1 MKKRILPA
9 ILATFSQLLGS
20 TTIVWGPQLYFSE
33 RDSPFY
39 GGIVDNTGEGIYL
52 ENFED
57 QALNTPFVAAPTNLG
72 YFGSTIRQD
81 NPNVGDG
88 AVMGV
93 DGDDGAVDGQ
103 TFAGDTWITI
113 NSSGFFAQG
122 RMQFDFLPNS
132 EGLYP
137 TYVGI
142 VVTEVSEVD
151 LDVELSFLNLEGRDL
166 FADGEYD
173 PKEWSPP
180 GGATRGSP
188 LTMRFFGLY
197 HSEGISRLMV
207 ENVRQVDHL
216 QYGYSIPE
224 PSSALLLIFGSLWSL
239 KRKR

>member
-1 MKKRILPA
+1 
-9 ILATFSQLLGS
+9 
-20 TTIVWGPQLYFSE
+20 
-33 RDSPFY
+33 
-39 GGIVDNTGEGIYL
+39 
-52 ENFED
+52 
-57 QALNTPFVAAPTNLG
+57 
-72 YFGSTIRQD
+72 
-81 NPNVGDG
+81 
-88 AVMGV
+88 
-93 DGDDGAVDGQ
+93 
-103 TFAGDTWITI
+103 
-113 NSSGFFAQG
+113 
-122 RMQFDFLPNS
+122 MQFDFLPNS